1 MSIQADRVHHPIATA
16 ELERRWKAIRAA
28 MEERQID
35 VLVMQNNNDFMGGY
49 VKYFTDVPATH
60 GYPGTVIFPRDDRMT
75 VVIQS
80 RFGDDQQ
87 LPPEGDGYRR
97 GTKSWVLPISLAR
110 FIPWL
115 TMRTW
120 PSRR

>member
-1 MSIQADRVHHPIATA
+1 
-16 ELERRWKAIRAA
+16 
-28 MEERQID
+28 
-35 VLVMQNNNDFMGGY
+35 MQSNNDFMGGY

-97 GTKSWVLPISLAR
+97 GTKKSWVLPISLAR